1 MIYAYIFEPNAAK
14 EYEETLIWYEERSIL
29 AADNFIIAV
38 QEGIKQACSDPF
50 RYRNLYSNLRE
61 ITLRKYPFNLIYYV
75 NESKMEIVIVSVF
88 HHKRNPKNK
97 YRE

>member
-1 MIYAYIFEPNAAK
+1 MTYTHIFEPNAAK
-14 EYEETLIWYEERSIL
+14 EYEEALTWYEERSIL

-38 QEGIKQACSDPF
+38 QQGIKQACADPF
-50 RYRNLYSNLRE
+50 RYRNPYNNLRE

-75 NESKMEIVIVSVF
+75 NEIKMEVVIVSVF

-97 YRE
+97 YKK